1 MKFII
6 KYKTFMGEGKKTLEA
21 NTKKEVMEKF
31 NRMSRGSNVEI
42 KEVNEIQDKESTE
55 ELVFSL
61 KEGKVISTKEERQ
74 QEREKILND
83 TNRILFDQLNKF
95 KDLKLSD
102 KEKALMEIAKNNSL
116 TGIAKTLVQSISIEM
131 MIEKSKEN

>member
-42 KEVNEIQDKESTE
+42 KEVNEIQDKESK
-55 ELVFSL
+55 
-61 KEGKVISTKEERQ
+61 KEASVISKKDIAIPSKAERQ
-74 QEREKILND
+74 HDREKILND

>member
-1 MKFII
+1 MKYII

-42 KEVNEIQDKESTE
+42 KEVKEIQDKESKKE
-55 ELVFSL
+55 GSIVL
-61 KEGKVISTKEERQ
+61 KEDIAIPTKEERQ
-74 QEREKILND
+74 CDREKMLND
-83 TNRILFDQLNKF
+83 TNKILFEQLNKF

-116 TGIAKTLVQSISIEM
+116 TGIAKTLVQSISMEM